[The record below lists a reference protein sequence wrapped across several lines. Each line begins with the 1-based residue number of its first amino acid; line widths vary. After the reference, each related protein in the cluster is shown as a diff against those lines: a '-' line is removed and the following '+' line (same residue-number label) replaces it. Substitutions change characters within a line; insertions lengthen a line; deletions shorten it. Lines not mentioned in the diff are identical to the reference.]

1 MLQDALLAYAHFIA
15 MIATATALV
24 VEAVLLRTSLR
35 WPQVGLLGRI
45 DIVYFGAAMLA
56 LATGLARVFWGLKG
70 APFYLQNPVFYVK
83 IGLFVIVALVSIA
96 PTIQFIRWG
105 RQAESHGDKPVPQ
118 AEVVR
123 ARRFVLSELAL
134 LVLIPLAAVLM
145 ARGFGY

>member
-24 VEAVLLRTSLR
+24 VEVVLLRTTLR

-56 LATGLARVFWGLKG
+56 LATGLARAFWGLKG

-105 RQAESHGDKPVPQ
+105 RQADSHGDKPVPE

-123 ARRFVLSELAL
+123 TRRFVLAELGL
-134 LVLIPLAAVLM
+134 LALIPLAAVLM